1 MASLFLVVD
10 EMGPP
15 GVSKS
20 NRAALDDDDGT
31 ANDNDDGLVSYM
43 GGGEEGRST
52 SNIMPP

>member
-31 ANDNDDGLVSYM
+31 TNDDGLVSYI
-43 GGGEEGRST
+43 GSGEEGRST
-52 SNIMPP
+52 SKIMPP

>member
-15 GVSKS
+15 GVSIS

-31 ANDNDDGLVSYM
+31 TIDDGPVSYM
-43 GGGEEGRST
+43 GGGGEEGRST
-52 SNIMPP
+52 SKIMPP